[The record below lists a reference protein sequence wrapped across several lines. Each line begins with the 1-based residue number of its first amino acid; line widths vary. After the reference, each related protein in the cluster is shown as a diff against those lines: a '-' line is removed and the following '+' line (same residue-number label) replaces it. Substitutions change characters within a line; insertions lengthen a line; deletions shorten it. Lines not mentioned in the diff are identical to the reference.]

1 MAMNPAS
8 LMRLMAMKSKFE
20 KNHPKFIAFLQ
31 AAFSRPLE
39 EGTIIELTVKRPG
52 EEGIT
57 TNISVTKD
65 DIDMFNEMK
74 TLG

>member
-1 MAMNPAS
+1 MK
-8 LMRLMAMKSKFE
+8 LMTMKSKFE
-20 KNHPKFIAFLQ
+20 KNHPKFVAFLQ
-31 AAFSRPLE
+31 TVFSRQFE

-52 EEGIT
+52 EEAVT

>member
-1 MAMNPAS
+1 MNPAS
-8 LMRLMAMKSKFE
+8 LMRMMTMKNKFE
-20 KNHPKFIAFLQ
+20 KNHPKFVAFLQ
-31 AAFSRPLE
+31 AVFSRPIE

-52 EEGIT
+52 EDPVT

-74 TLG
+74 NLT